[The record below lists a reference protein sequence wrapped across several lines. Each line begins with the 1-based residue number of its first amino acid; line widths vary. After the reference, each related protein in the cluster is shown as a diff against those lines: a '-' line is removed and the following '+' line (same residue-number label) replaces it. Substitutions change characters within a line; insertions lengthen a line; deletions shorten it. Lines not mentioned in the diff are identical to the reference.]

1 MMYFIPKL
9 YIQNN
14 ISNTTKYENECFFKY
29 SKQHTKHEN
38 ECFFLYS
45 NSVFEY
51 RIKKMRSGYTNC

>member
-14 ISNTTKYENECFFKY
+14 ISNTTKYENECFF
-29 SKQHTKHEN
+29 
-38 ECFFLYS
+38 LYS

-51 RIKKMRSGYTNC
+51 RIKKMRSGYTNG